1 MWTKFWILMFTYFK
15 YKMAYALI
23 YLRMTQSPG
32 WFWESLSRWI
42 EKIKGKITKSESRL
56 FSSVPLLRREI
67 ASSWP
72 DDVFLS
78 LQNMALL
85 ISTLFLLTASEW
97 VFFFF
102 FFFNAA
108 VGLNSNF
115 LLTKFLL
122 IDAAD
127 SGNVT
132 VWERFLTTCLGVSK
146 TEDYLPPEKSVWRSR
161 SNS

>member
-1 MWTKFWILMFTYFK
+1 
-15 YKMAYALI
+15 
-23 YLRMTQSPG
+23 
-32 WFWESLSRWI
+32 
-42 EKIKGKITKSESRL
+42 
-56 FSSVPLLRREI
+56 
-67 ASSWP
+67 
-72 DDVFLS
+72 
-78 LQNMALL
+78 MALL

-97 VFFFF
+97 VFGLVFF

-122 IDAAD
+122 NDAAD

-132 VWERFLTTCLGVSK
+132 IWERLLTTCLRVSK
-146 TEDYLPPEKSVWRSR
+146 IEDYLPPEKSVYRSR

>member
-1 MWTKFWILMFTYFK
+1 
-15 YKMAYALI
+15 MAYALI

-32 WFWESLSRWI
+32 WFWESTSQWT

-67 ASSWP
+67 ASSWS

-85 ISTLFLLTASEW
+85 ISTFFLLTASEW
-97 VFFFF
+97 VFGLVFFFFF

-132 VWERFLTTCLGVSK
+132 IWERLLTTCLRVSK
-146 TEDYLPPEKSVWRSR
+146 IEDYLPPEKSVYRSR